1 MNVDAFI
8 NGLQDAS
15 DATMGTVSMVV
26 DGQTFNVVWDGA
38 QKARE
43 GAFGGLEPDIQ
54 AQATAQA
61 ADVSSPKSLLGKRC
75 TVDGDAFRIS
85 QVRFGTVA
93 VTFTLSDVN
102 DNE

>member
-1 MNVDAFI
+1 MNVDSFM

-15 DATMGTVSMVV
+15 DAIMGVVSMVV
-26 DGQTFNVVWDGA
+26 AGQTFNVVWDGS
-38 QKARE
+38 QKSQE

-75 TVDGDAFRIS
+75 TVDGEDFRIS
-85 QVRFGTVA
+85 QVRDGSVA
-93 VTFTLSDVN
+93 VAFTLSDVN
-102 DNE
+102 DRT